1 MRGVVVERDDGFVF
15 QEGGRDFYGAP
26 FRRWEPHER
35 RGLRFARGRV
45 LDAGC
50 GSGPRGAE
58 LQRRGRDVV
67 GIDISPLAI
76 EAARRLGV
84 RDARVLA
91 LADADA
97 ELGSFDSIVLYG
109 NNLGL
114 LESPA
119 KARRILRRL
128 QALTSARGRIVGS
141 SMDIAAAADADHRA
155 YVARN
160 IERGRPPGQ
169 RPAPGSLPQADRP
182 LVRLALPGED
192 RARRAARGQ
201 RLASRSLSRRARR
214 PLRRRDREGLGSVA
228 RTCQASGGFGFRAR
242 EGCTRFGSPGI
253 FGKFGGYG
261 ASPTPSRSSRST
273 HSSSAPEIAHGL
285 VDPLVQVAALGEAGG
300 HRRERE
306 VLGLDLGQLL
316 PRDGCRHG
324 RVDPTAHRVGRGDRP
339 VARVLVVVDEDP
351 LAPLLLPPR
360 RRDELGVA
368 PLDFARERQR
378 ARRTT
383 GNSQFGSIRHATWI
397 PRFPEVFGQPV

>member
-1 MRGVVVERDDGFVF
+1 MKGDDAFGRALLDWVEVGRAGVVVERDDGFVF

-50 GSGPRGAE
+50 GSGRVARE
-58 LQRRGRDVV
+58 LQRRGRDVI

-91 LADADA
+91 LADAGA

-160 IERGRPPGQ
+160 IERGRPPG
-169 RPAPGSLPQADRP
+169 RVRLRVRYRKLIGPWFDWLFLAKTELDELLAGSGWRVARSLDAPGDRY
-182 LVRLALPGED
+182 
-192 RARRAARGQ
+192 
-201 RLASRSLSRRARR
+201 
-214 PLRRRDREGLGSVA
+214 VA
-228 RTCQASGGFGFRAR
+228 VI
-242 EGCTRFGSPGI
+242 E
-253 FGKFGGYG
+253 K
-261 ASPTPSRSSRST
+261 
-273 HSSSAPEIAHGL
+273 
-285 VDPLVQVAALGEAGG
+285 D
-300 HRRERE
+300 
-306 VLGLDLGQLL
+306 
-316 PRDGCRHG
+316 
-324 RVDPTAHRVGRGDRP
+324 
-339 VARVLVVVDEDP
+339 
-351 LAPLLLPPR
+351 
-360 RRDELGVA
+360 
-368 PLDFARERQR
+368 
-378 ARRTT
+378 
-383 GNSQFGSIRHATWI
+383 
-397 PRFPEVFGQPV
+397 